1 MDCGRMMKQMVLNVT
16 TLYPAPAIAD
26 WKKLR
31 QNKES
36 IDPQDKYEP
45 FIFKL
50 KKGYFPFCLIVFY
63 VLFLVDECQIHKVLE
78 DEDRDVNYATKS
90 DKCDNNLQPGWY
102 RFLNV
107 PGIRMPTEYPPKGR
121 CGTAFPGWLKTV
133 HPTVDDGIVGGNVC
147 FHTNSGSCSRG
158 IYIKVKNCSSFY
170 VYKLEKTTRC
180 PSRYCYTFN

>member
-50 KKGYFPFCLIVFY
+50 KKAIFHFVLLYFMFCF
-63 VLFLVDECQIHKVLE
+63 
-78 DEDRDVNYATKS
+78 
-90 DKCDNNLQPGWY
+90 
-102 RFLNV
+102 
-107 PGIRMPTEYPPKGR
+107 
-121 CGTAFPGWLKTV
+121 
-133 HPTVDDGIVGGNVC
+133 
-147 FHTNSGSCSRG
+147 
-158 IYIKVKNCSSFY
+158 
-170 VYKLEKTTRC
+170 
-180 PSRYCYTFN
+180 